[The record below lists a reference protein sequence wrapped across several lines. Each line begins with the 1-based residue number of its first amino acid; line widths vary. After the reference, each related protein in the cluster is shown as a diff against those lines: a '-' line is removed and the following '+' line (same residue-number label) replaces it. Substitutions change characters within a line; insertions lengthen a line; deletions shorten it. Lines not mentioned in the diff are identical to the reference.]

1 MTEPRDPSLPPQI
14 GSLTPVSHSA
24 PSQSLKQAR
33 TLLACYRKGEAEDPE
48 TYVAAVAALLD
59 GYPEDVR
66 AFVADPRTGIAGKV
80 KFLPTLSEVRDAC
93 EAAMEPRR
101 QAARRVAEFNRRQ
114 KLLDERAEW
123 RTDQAAMREKDVKRL
138 EECAAEIRSRGD
150 LQKAPI
156 TGDMP
161 REQAEAKLEAAMLAA
176 KEPLS
181 PKLAADLKRLM
192 ALPSS
197 RIEGSHL

>member
-1 MTEPRDPSLPPQI
+1 MMTEPHDPSLPPLT
-14 GSLTPVSHSA
+14 GSLMPASLSA
-24 PSQSLKQAR
+24 PSQSLQRAR
-33 TLLACYRKGEAEDPE
+33 LLLACYRRGEAEDPE

-101 QAARRVAEFNRRQ
+101 QAERRGAEFERRQ
-114 KLLDERAEW
+114 KILDERWQWQA
-123 RTDQAAMREKDVKRL
+123 DQAAAREQDVRRL
-138 EECAAEIRSRGD
+138 EECAAELRSRGD
-150 LQKAPI
+150 PQRRVPN
-156 TGDMP
+156 TMT
-161 REQAEAKLEAAMLAA
+161 REQAEAKLEAAILSAR
-176 KEPLS
+176 EPLS
-181 PKLAADLKRLM
+181 PKLAADIKRLM

-197 RIEGSHL
+197 RVEGHG